1 MNGIDDSGVNGEHW
15 ELRPAYAALMVLAH
29 PQSQNHDSK
38 GVDLATTSQ
47 SERDE
52 KRGREIRQREE
63 RLGKLERRYE
73 DRMEDCQ
80 DGDRRACA
88 EARDI
93 YAEMQL
99 LIRSLPVEP
108 ER

>member
-1 MNGIDDSGVNGEHW
+1 MR
-15 ELRPAYAALMVLAH
+15 RPA
-29 PQSQNHDSK
+29 
-38 GVDLATTSQ
+38 SQ
-47 SERDE
+47 SATRSAGANCGDE
-52 KRGREIRQREE
+52 KRGRELRQREE

-99 LIRSLPVEP
+99 LIRSLPAEP
-108 ER
+108 EG

>member
-1 MNGIDDSGVNGEHW
+1 MRRISVLFPASSLLIASVALSGCVGT
-15 ELRPAYAALMVLAH
+15 LVDVATAPVKVV
-29 PQSQNHDSK
+29 SK

-47 SERDE
+47 SERD
-52 KRGREIRQREE
+52 IRQREE